1 MLSSK
6 EIAERRNSILEVVT
20 KAKDDLVTLDSEIDA
35 SVAAN
40 KEAIAA
46 LASENAA
53 LAGLKTNNANTRRS
67 LLTMLK
73 K

>member
-6 EIAERRNSILEVVT
+6 EVAEKRNSILEVIT
-20 KAKDDLVTLDSEIDA
+20 KAKEDLTALDVEIDS

-46 LASENAA
+46 LASENSA
-53 LAGLKTNNANTRRS
+53 LISLKTNNATSKKS
-67 LLTMLK
+67 LLSILGK
-73 K
+73 